1 MYLFKIGK
9 HFLKKSDKK
18 SNFNFIRL
26 PIKHS
31 KRLVLF
37 SSDSVAL
44 LKYFQDLGGTK
55 DFTNQIM
62 IKLKLTQEVNQIN
75 V

>member
-18 SNFNFIRL
+18 SNFNFISL

-44 LKYFQDLGGTK
+44 LKYFQDLGGT
-55 DFTNQIM
+55 FTSQIM

>member
-18 SNFNFIRL
+18 SNFNFISL

-44 LKYFQDLGGTK
+44 LKFFQDLGGT
-55 DFTNQIM
+55 FTNQIM